1 MSTTPDLGKVLTEF
15 APLIDARVA
24 RTGRPRREYEDYVTC
39 PPRPGQTWEDA
50 LHGRRLSLE
59 AGPLGPL
66 AADRVRRQV
75 RASHPV
81 AGAA

>member
-1 MSTTPDLGKVLTEF
+1 MSATPDLDKVLTEF
-15 APLIDARVA
+15 APLIDARAA
-24 RTGRPRREYEDYVTC
+24 RTGKPRREYEDYVTR

-66 AADRVRRQV
+66 AAEQLRRQV
-75 RASHPV
+75 KASHS
-81 AGAA
+81 AADAA